1 MIEENKP
8 VEIIVEQAEHCC
20 SCEAQDQTFQ
30 RFAMTTRA
38 AVDIITGAPAG
49 RSPLSDSAAEYLQ
62 RLFETNT
69 LPKKVLHGDSLP
81 CNTRV

>member
-1 MIEENKP
+1 VNEDIDKP
-8 VEIIVEQAEHCC
+8 VEITVEQAEHCC
-20 SCEAQDQTFQ
+20 SCELLEQAHQ
-30 RFAMTTRA
+30 RFYVITQA
-38 AVDIITGAPAG
+38 ASHAAEEAGA
-49 RSPLSDSAAEYLQ
+49 RTPLKEAASEYLQ